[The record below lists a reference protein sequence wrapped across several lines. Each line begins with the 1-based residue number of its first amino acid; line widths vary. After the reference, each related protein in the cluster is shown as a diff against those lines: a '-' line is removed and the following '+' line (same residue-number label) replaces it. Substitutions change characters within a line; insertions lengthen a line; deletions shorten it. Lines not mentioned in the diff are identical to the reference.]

1 MKKGGNNQAGGGSNG
16 TPTVS
21 QMEMANRKKT
31 PMSRILNERDYHY
44 SYDDNDSVFKESF
57 EERANRRKSQ
67 ELLFPNLNS
76 SFEFPSSKSKDKKNE
91 SFNNIRIPIIT
102 EYDTYMLPKSFC
114 IKNYKKFVYEYL
126 EADGKY
132 SFKIH
137 L

>member
-1 MKKGGNNQAGGGSNG
+1 M
-16 TPTVS
+16 
-21 QMEMANRKKT
+21 
-31 PMSRILNERDYHY
+31 
-44 SYDDNDSVFKESF
+44 FKESF
-57 EERANRRKSQ
+57 GERANRRKSQ